1 MRNYQLPVHCCFI
14 LLLCFGVGGV
24 GTGDTNSSSEM
35 SVLNEDSF
43 FSDPISSERKIVR
56 SESDAI
62 YEIKV
67 VSPELLKKIQ
77 INSGAGDQILKAG
90 PGITLGIST
99 PQVLYIR
106 GDLQSDEYL
115 LINRN
120 DTDTKDKI
128 SEHMIAILFG
138 RDNANITLL
147 QTDLDYMF
155 WFDEEYTNDDINT
168 TIAFARTFNNL
179 STSTQFEDES
189 VLKGELKNNYE
200 KIPYHYYQIK
210 ITTRQY
216 LDNYKKDRYKSSSEE
231 LLKDKSGRLVGIL
244 GPGYVYLWDGLE
256 DNDRRFFITKSLLW
270 NLGLHGETS
279 TEPESFFY
287 TRANSTATLSDLDND
302 AIQLLYRGRL
312 STGMNADAIRKALD
326 ISL

>member
-14 LLLCFGVGGV
+14 LLLCFGVAGV
-24 GTGDTNSSSEM
+24 GTGDTNISQETSTLDEN
-35 SVLNEDSF
+35 SVL
-43 FSDPISSERKIVR
+43 SDTISSTGIIFRN
-56 SESDAI
+56 ESDAL

-99 PQVLYIR
+99 PHVLYIR

-115 LINRN
+115 LKNRN

-128 SEHMIAILFG
+128 SDHMIAILFG

-155 WFDEEYTNDDINT
+155 WFDEEYSSDDINT
-168 TIAFARTFNNL
+168 TIAFARAFNNL
-179 STSTQFEDES
+179 STTTQFEDES

-210 ITTRQY
+210 ITTRQF
-216 LDNYKKDRYKSSSEE
+216 LDNYKKDKYKSSSEE
-231 LLKDKSGRLVGIL
+231 LLNDKSGRLVGIL
-244 GPGYVYLWDGLE
+244 APGYVYLWDGLE
-256 DNDRRFFITKSLLW
+256 GKDRRYFITKSLLW

-279 TEPESFFY
+279 TEPDSFFY
-287 TRANSTATLSDLDND
+287 TRANFSAMLSDLDKD
-302 AIQLLYRGRL
+302 AIKLLYGGRL
-312 STGMNADAIRKALD
+312 MTGMKADAIRKALD